1 MINGYMV
8 ENNNFR
14 VVIMFTKTMEK
25 ETLDKLIKEL
35 KEEKGDDFSKEQLK
49 NKLDTLNVNY
59 TISSLN

>member
-1 MINGYMV
+1 MVNGYMV

-25 ETLDKLIKEL
+25 ETLDKLIREL

>member
-1 MINGYMV
+1 MVNGYMV
-8 ENNNFR
+8 ENNNFK

-25 ETLDKLIKEL
+25 ETLDKLIREL

>member
-25 ETLDKLIKEL
+25 ETLDKLIREL

>member
-1 MINGYMV
+1 MVNGYMV

-14 VVIMFTKTMEK
+14 VVIMFTKPMEK

>member
-1 MINGYMV
+1 MVNGYMV